1 MNNLTNNKNQ
11 NSNWKIF
18 NATDYSSLMYP
29 TFMLCKINGFFPYKI
44 TSTIGPSSTKFTVYV
59 ILLAIVIYHTDISGL
74 IKYNNV
80 PSSLQGHCYLCLGFC
95 IAFVSFIQN
104 NSRKV
109 LLCKLND
116 VTSEIPK
123 LKLKR
128 LSIIIHT
135 IEFIGI
141 IFLLV
146 QLLNTITN
154 FSQNIYMFLFRLTA
168 MYSTTITYCIDKL
181 YINNTCIVG
190 TCFTTINEKLY
201 KFKNDLEVNERHLLR
216 RNYHDKWN
224 PLLLMNIQYIMKQHS
239 DISKLIVDINEKFGL
254 QIVASVTLSF
264 IETTFSLY
272 FWILKSVGVTGLD
285 IDRQIWVSYFITSLS
300 YYTIK
305 LGLMVIMCEECK
317 KQSYKTGVIVHEIL
331 NVTKDRE
338 ITDELQIFSLQLL
351 HHDNTFTA
359 KGLKIDATLLT
370 SIVGGITT
378 YFLILIQFLMASKS
392 CAEMLG

>member
-1 MNNLTNNKNQ
+1 MSHQK
-11 NSNWKIF
+11 SWKIF
-18 NATDYSSLMYP
+18 KATDYSSLMYP
-29 TFMLCKINGFFPYKI
+29 TFILCKINGFFPYKI
-44 TSTIGPSSTKFTVYV
+44 NTTIGSSSTK
-59 ILLAIVIYHTDISGL
+59 IIYHMDISGL
-74 IKYNNV
+74 IKYDRV
-80 PSSLQGHCYLCLGFC
+80 PSSLQGHCYLFLGFW

-109 LLCKLND
+109 LFCKLNN

-123 LKLKR
+123 SKLIR
-128 LSIIIHT
+128 LSKIIHT

-141 IFLLV
+141 IFLLL
-146 QLLNTITN
+146 QLPNIY
-154 FSQNIYMFLFRLTA
+154 SQNTLIFLFRLTA
-168 MYSTTITYCIDKL
+168 MYSTIITYCIDKL
-181 YINNTCIVG
+181 YINNTCIIG
-190 TCFTTINEKLY
+190 TCFMTINEKLH
-201 KFKNDLEVNERHLLR
+201 KLKNDLEINERHLLR
-216 RNYHDKWN
+216 RNYHNKWN
-224 PLLLMNIQYIMKQHS
+224 PLLMINIQYIMKQHN

-264 IETTFSLY
+264 IEITFSLY
-272 FWILKSVGVTGLD
+272 FYILKSVGVTGLD
-285 IDRQIWVSYFITSLS
+285 IERQIWFSYFITSVS

-305 LGLMVIMCEECK
+305 LGLMVIMCEKCK
-317 KQSYKTGVIVHEIL
+317 LQSYKTRVIVHEIL

-392 CAEMLG
+392 CAEMLE